1 MGLERCWRVG
11 RGTLPLSLSFSL
23 DLSLLLPLNLCPSS
37 TLSSSLPVSSISP
50 SFGLFLSLWVSAYGF
65 PSLPASLFPSP
76 WAFPFFGCP
85 QPCSVCLGTAS
96 PTLCSA
102 HSQQRPSPMAAAPL
116 AQGPALTVTH
126 RADGGDF
133 DEEATPPPAGA
144 LVCVCLLVCMCM
156 CARPAP
162 LRCLLQLYQ
171 EGAGSRGPPGPSS
184 LILGSN
190 LHLLCLFSR
199 FPMPRFLLPCGG
211 QWVALS

>member
-1 MGLERCWRVG
+1 M
-11 RGTLPLSLSFSL
+11 
-23 DLSLLLPLNLCPSS
+23 
-37 TLSSSLPVSSISP
+37 LSSSLPVSSISP
-50 SFGLFLSLWVSAYGF
+50 YFGLFLSLWVSAYGF
-65 PSLPASLFPSP
+65 PSLLASLFPSP

-144 LVCVCLLVCMCM
+144 LVCVFACVHVHVCQAISSPM
-156 CARPAP
+156 PA
-162 LRCLLQLYQ
+162 
-171 EGAGSRGPPGPSS
+171 ATVPGRSWKQRATRS
-184 LILGSN
+184 
-190 LHLLCLFSR
+190 LFSH
-199 FPMPRFLLPCGG
+199 PGT
-211 QWVALS
+211 